1 MQHWRGVPGT
11 QSSSESTMNGLGQW
25 GGQSSSS
32 IRQRRLQHINS
43 NRHKS
48 IQPVNSGHVVAR
60 VSVRAVNEIH
70 PGVSCQVHVGTYN
83 KCTMCTCR
91 YCVVSIPGSQSAFV
105 TLPYRRRCLDRSGL
119 PVGLSSSA
127 IFVPLARHVTPP
139 PPPPPPLPYHHTTS
153 PPPLFARRIRHACTR
168 CRSLPH
174 RT

>member
-1 MQHWRGVPGT
+1 M
-11 QSSSESTMNGLGQW
+11 SGLGQW

-60 VSVRAVNEIH
+60 VSVRAVNEIY

-83 KCTMCTCR
+83 KCTTCTCR

-105 TLPYRRRCLDRSGL
+105 TLPYLIVGAAWTGAGSLSAFRPPRSSY
-119 PVGLSSSA
+119 P
-127 IFVPLARHVTPP
+127 
-139 PPPPPPLPYHHTTS
+139 
-153 PPPLFARRIRHACTR
+153 
-168 CRSLPH
+168 
-174 RT
+174 

>member
-11 QSSSESTMNGLGQW
+11 QSSSESTMSGLGQW

-60 VSVRAVNEIH
+60 VSVRAVNEIY

-83 KCTMCTCR
+83 N
-91 YCVVSIPGSQSAFV
+91 
-105 TLPYRRRCLDRSGL
+105 RSVQRV
-119 PVGLSSSA
+119 PVA
-127 IFVPLARHVTPP
+127 IASFPFQAARVP
-139 PPPPPPLPYHHTTS
+139 S
-153 PPPLFARRIRHACTR
+153 
-168 CRSLPH
+168 
-174 RT
+174 